1 MDDIENI
8 LINLRVLHSL
18 PCNARLDTTSVL
30 FRIHT
35 QSAWVPTFMRRWWAA
50 QNRVTDIN
58 RIRTVYSKAIAHVQS
73 NSNDCARV
81 KEYLQQS
88 LSGLKNLKT
97 TYRNDVTTAALIDVV
112 VDNVQ
117 QLMLA

>member
-18 PCNARLDTTSVL
+18 PCNARLDTTAVL

-35 QSAWVPTFMRRWWAA
+35 QASWVPTPIKRWWAA

-58 RIRTVYSKAIAHVQS
+58 RIRTVYSRAIVHVQKK
-73 NSNDCARV
+73 SNDCDRV

-88 LSGLKNLKT
+88 LTGLINLKT
-97 TYRNDVTTAALIDVV
+97 TYRNDVTTAALIDVIV
-112 VDNVQ
+112 NNVQ
-117 QLMLA
+117 QLMAA